1 MTVAEL
7 LEKVAA
13 DADTLMFADVIATI
27 EQHYQYT
34 PTRFVNGLGTDAV
47 TNEAGSNEGSC
58 KVFAFASLHDLNKH
72 DTLNLFAEHFRK
84 VLATP
89 TEKDHANIR
98 MFMRDGWP
106 GIEFDGDALTAR
118 D

>member
-7 LEKVAA
+7 LEKVAT
-13 DADTLMFADVIATI
+13 DADNVAFADVITTI
-27 EQHYQYT
+27 EQHYHYT

-47 TNEAGSNEGSC
+47 VNDPGSNEGSC

-72 DTLNLFAEHFRK
+72 DTLALFGEHFRK

-89 TEKDHANIR
+89 TDKDHANIR
-98 MFMRDGWP
+98 MFMRDGWA
-106 GIEFDGDALTAR
+106 GIEFDGEALAAR
-118 D
+118 H

>member
-1 MTVAEL
+1 MTVEEL
-7 LEKVAA
+7 IALVAT
-13 DADTLMFADVIATI
+13 DADSLMFADVIATI

-47 TNEAGSNEGSC
+47 INEAGSNEGSC

-89 TEKDHANIR
+89 AEKDHANIR

-106 GIEFDGDALTAR
+106 GIEFDDDALTPL
-118 D
+118 